1 MKKTV
6 YQQAKTEL
14 RKSAKEFKKQFLN
27 DKPALRMVINDTAD
41 FLSKN
46 YSLIVKMYHVRNG
59 IIAYKLLGGGVQIE
73 NEYGNYQLYI
83 GYSIKDAIAKY
94 RQEFPAYK
102 TKKQF
107 KQ

>member
-46 YSLIVKMYHVRNG
+46 YSLSDYQINLLNNY
-59 IIAYKLLGGGVQIE
+59 ACKLH
-73 NEYGNYQLYI
+73 
-83 GYSIKDAIAKY
+83 
-94 RQEFPAYK
+94 PK
-102 TKKQF
+102 T
-107 KQ
+107 